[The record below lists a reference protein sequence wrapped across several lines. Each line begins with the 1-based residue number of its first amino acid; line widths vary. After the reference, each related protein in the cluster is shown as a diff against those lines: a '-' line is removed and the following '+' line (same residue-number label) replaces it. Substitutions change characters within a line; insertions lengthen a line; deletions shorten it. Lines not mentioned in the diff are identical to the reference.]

1 MKIKFTD
8 SLGNS
13 LDLSALNDANGYAP
27 RGDYGDYDTKVK
39 VLDKFGVEGGYE
51 TGDGVLGVRNAEV
64 KIWFIA
70 QTDLA
75 YRTRLARVVNFF
87 RAERRPFYIEDS
99 DNNLRA
105 KISFKG
111 MSWKPREGSTHRI
124 GEGTIKLIMLDA
136 LWESTSTVTI
146 TSANVSSNSS
156 IYIVV
161 SSNIEVYNA
170 YPLIKMTTAGANA
183 DFSLT
188 NATNGDSIRIQQVN
202 LTSGQFVQV
211 NSVDGLIYYGTT
223 LSPTSKTDGN
233 FPRLV
238 NGLNQ
243 ITYQSA
249 IGTAATSIEIIYRP
263 RFVI

>member
-8 SLGNS
+8 SLNNS
-13 LDLSALNDANGYAP
+13 LDLSALNDADGYAP
-27 RGDYGDYDTKVK
+27 RVDFGDFETKVK

-51 TGDGVLGVRNAEV
+51 TGDGVLGSRNAEV

-75 YRTRLARVVNFF
+75 YRQRLARVVNFF
-87 RAERRPFYIEDS
+87 RAEKRPFYLVDT

-105 KISFKG
+105 KVSFKG
-111 MSWKPREGSTHRI
+111 MSWKAREGSTHRI
-124 GEGTIKLIMLDA
+124 GEGTIKLAMLDA
-136 LWESTSTVTI
+136 LMESTSTVTI
-146 TSANVSSNSS
+146 TSANIASGSSM
-156 IYIVV
+156 YIVV

-170 YPLIKMTTAGANA
+170 YPQIKMTTAGANA
-183 DFSLT
+183 DFSIT
-188 NATNGDSIRIQQVN
+188 NVTNGDSVRIQQVN

-211 NSVDGLIYYGTT
+211 DSVDGLIYYGTT
-223 LSPTSKTDGN
+223 LSPTSKTGGN

-243 ITYQSA
+243 IQYQSA

>member
-1 MKIKFTD
+1 MNIKFTD

-13 LDLSALNDANGYAP
+13 LDLTTLNDAEGYAP
-27 RGDYGDYDTKVK
+27 RGDYGDFDIKVN

-51 TGDGVLGVRNAEV
+51 TGDGVLGHRSAEV

-75 YRTRLARVVNFF
+75 YRTRLSRVVNFF
-87 RAERRPFYIEDS
+87 KPERRPFYLEDTA
-99 DNNLRA
+99 NNLRT
-105 KISFKG
+105 KVSFKG

-124 GEGTIKLIMLDA
+124 GEGTIKLIMLDG
-136 LWESTSTVTI
+136 LWESTNEVTI
-146 TSANVSSNSS
+146 TSANIASDSSV
-156 IYIVV
+156 YIVV

-170 YPLIKMTTAGANA
+170 YPKIKMTSSGANA
-183 DFSLT
+183 DFSIT
-188 NATNGDSIRIQQVN
+188 NVTNGDSVRIQQVN

-211 NSVDGLIYYGTT
+211 DSVDGLIYYGTT

-243 ITYQSA
+243 IKYQSA
-249 IGTAATSIEIIYRP
+249 IGTQATEIEIIYRP